1 MIPQVSVVIPLY
13 NKAPYIDRALRSV
26 LAQTF
31 QDFEVIIVDDGSTD
45 GGAEIVKSTTDKRIK
60 LIQQKNRGVS
70 AARNRGIQESKS
82 KLIAFLDADDEWK
95 SRFLEVILRLRKKFP
110 KAGAY
115 ATAYAVVTPSGKVVI
130 PKFEGIPPSPWEG
143 LIPSYLRSAL
153 GPVPVCTSAVVIPM
167 PVLLDIGKFAVGE
180 HMGEDLDMWGRIALK
195 YPIAFSWHIGSTYF
209 TNANN
214 RACRTYSYFVER
226 ETPFVRT
233 ARQAIHRG
241 EVPSDILADLK
252 EYTAKL
258 QIAVAFLCLLR
269 GHRPEIARRI
279 TLNSHPKTIRIRRKK
294 YCLYFYT
301 LLPTVIISSARWV
314 KRKIFGED

>member
-1 MIPQVSVVIPLY
+1 MPEVSVVIPLY
-13 NKAPYIDRALRSV
+13 NKAPCIERTLRSV

-31 QDFEVIIVDDGSTD
+31 QDFEVIVVDDGSTD
-45 GGAEIVKSTTDKRIK
+45 NGAEIVKSILDARIR
-60 LIQQKNRGVS
+60 LIRQENAGVS
-70 AARNRGIQESKS
+70 AARNKGIETAESE
-82 KLIAFLDADDEWK
+82 LIAFLDADDAWK
-95 SRFLEVILRLRKKFP
+95 PQYLEKILRLRKKFP
-110 KAGAY
+110 EAGAY
-115 ATAYAVVTPSGKVVI
+115 ATSYEEVLPSGKVVI
-130 PKFEGIPPSPWEG
+130 PKFEGIPPPRWEG
-143 LIPSYLRSAL
+143 LLPNYFRSAL
-153 GPVPVCTSAVVIPM
+153 GPAPVWTSAVAIPM

-214 RACRTYSYFVER
+214 RACRAYSYFVER

-314 KRKIFGED
+314 KRKIFGEA

>member
-1 MIPQVSVVIPLY
+1 MPEVSVVIPLY
-13 NKAPYIDRALRSV
+13 NKAPHIERALRSV

-31 QDFEVIIVDDGSTD
+31 QDFEMIVVDDGSTD
-45 GGAEIVKSTTDKRIK
+45 NGSEIVKGILDARIR
-60 LIQQKNRGVS
+60 LIQQENAGVS
-70 AARNRGIQESKS
+70 AARNKGIETAESE
-82 KLIAFLDADDEWK
+82 LIAFLDADDAWK
-95 SRFLEVILRLRKKFP
+95 PQYLETILRLRKKFP
-110 KAGAY
+110 EAGAY
-115 ATAYAVVTPSGKVVI
+115 ATAYQVVTPSGKVVI
-130 PKFEGIPPSPWEG
+130 PKFEGIPPSSWEG
-143 LIPSYLRSAL
+143 LIPSYFRSAL
-153 GPVPVCTSAVVIPM
+153 GPLPVWTSAVAIPM

-314 KRKIFGED
+314 KRKIFGEA